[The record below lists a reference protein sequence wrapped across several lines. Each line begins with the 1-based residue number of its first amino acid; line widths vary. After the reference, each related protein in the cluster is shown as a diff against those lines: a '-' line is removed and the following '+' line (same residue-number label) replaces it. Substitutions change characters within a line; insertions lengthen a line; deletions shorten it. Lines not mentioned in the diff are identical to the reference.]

1 MLNLVV
7 AEDDPTQLDALTSMI
22 KRLRPNWR
30 IVAAART
37 GNEALD
43 LVERYQ
49 PDFVLLDIGLAGTRS
64 GLDVADEIGRQCPII
79 FITGELRYAVQAFD
93 LGATDY
99 IVKPLSLERLNKA
112 ADRIEHI
119 LRNGVFSSPGDPREM
134 GERDTGVARYMQLA
148 SGQKLIWTAVSEV
161 RYIQA
166 EGGYSRVFLGDTS
179 GLIRQGLLT
188 VYQRLDQQHFWQIHR
203 GTIINADFIEELH
216 RDEMGRLSVR
226 IKGFSRALP
235 VSKNHERH
243 FRGNF
248 VL

>member
-7 AEDDPTQLDALTSMI
+7 AEDDPMQVQALITMI
-22 KRLRPNWR
+22 KSVRPSWR
-30 IVAAART
+30 IVATAKT

-49 PDFVLLDIGLAGTRS
+49 PDFVLLDIGLAGPRS

-119 LRNGVFSSPGDPREM
+119 LRNGVFSSAGEPHEG
-134 GERDTGVARYMQLA
+134 GERDLGVARYMQLA

-161 RYIQA
+161 HYIQA

-179 GLIRQGLLT
+179 GLVRQGLLN
-188 VYQRLDQQHFWQIHR
+188 VYQRLDQQRFWQIHR
-203 GTIINADFIEELH
+203 GIIINADFIDELQ

-226 IKGFSRALP
+226 IKGYTRALP